1 MIRNRFCFASFALV
15 VLAIVLVS
23 FVSVDANAQ
32 IPPGV
37 QVPPG
42 VKVKTILQTTPSGD
56 NTKETVISSAEF
68 APGVIMPRHTHPGD
82 DYTVVLQGTLELI
95 VEGREPRQLSAGEA
109 FYVPSGLVHY
119 SRVLGD
125 TPVRIIAIWVIEK
138 GKPAMQPVS
147 SPTK

>member
-1 MIRNRFCFASFALV
+1 MIRNRFCFASFALI

-23 FVSVDANAQ
+23 FVSLDANA
-32 IPPGV
+32 

-56 NTKETVISSAEF
+56 DTKETVISSAEF

-119 SRVLGD
+119 ARVLGD

-138 GKPAMQPVS
+138 GKPPMQPV
-147 SPTK
+147 TK

>member
-32 IPPGV
+32 V
-37 QVPPG
+37 QVPG
-42 VKVKTILQTTPSGD
+42 VKVKTILKTTPSGD
-56 NTKETVISSAEF
+56 DTKETVISSAEF
-68 APGVIMPRHTHPGD
+68 APGVTLPRHTHPGD

-95 VEGREPRQLSAGEA
+95 VEGREPRQVSAGEA
-109 FYVPSGLVHY
+109 FHVPGGLVHY
-119 SRVLGD
+119 TRVLGD

-138 GKPAMQPVS
+138 GKPAMQPV
-147 SPTK
+147 TK

>member
-23 FVSVDANAQ
+23 FVSLDANA
-32 IPPGV
+32 

-56 NTKETVISSAEF
+56 DTKETVISSAEF